1 MFNRS
6 SWFCIA
12 ICTTTTLL
20 ISPYGYTQTYDFT
33 NPESI
38 TEQQSSKEKTWPS
51 SRGLK
56 QRYVAHRE
64 IQKLNPAYKEY
75 EAIALREAAKHD
87 LDPRLILA
95 IIQVESSFD
104 KYALSVDGAAGL
116 MQLTADV
123 LRALEITDPFDPAEN
138 IGGGV
143 AYLVWLLKKYDGNIE
158 LALAAYNA
166 GPGAVDRYKG
176 VPPFRETRN
185 FIKRIG
191 RFTGRDLSLRKT
203 GVMIVSDLQSSSG
216 ANSFSQ
222 EDANSDQTQS
232 AINDA
237 LDHMNGE
244 QSKFVYSYEAPEQS
258 QQVQHPPTIAPE
270 RPKKTIPINKQSR
283 NK

>member
-1 MFNRS
+1 MFNRPG
-6 SWFCIA
+6 WFGVT
-12 ICTTTTLL
+12 ICMTVSQL
-20 ISPYGYTQTYDFT
+20 ISPSGYAQTYDFT
-33 NPESI
+33 IPESI

-75 EAIALREAAKHD
+75 EAIAQREAAKHD
-87 LDPRLILA
+87 LDPLLILA

-104 KYALSVDGAAGL
+104 KYALSEKGAAGL

-123 LRALEITDPFDPAEN
+123 LRALQITDPFDPAEN

-185 FIKRIG
+185 FITRVG
-191 RFTGRDLSLRKT
+191 RFTGHDLSLRKT
-203 GVMIVSDLQSSSG
+203 GAMIISDLQSNNN

-222 EDANSDQTQS
+222 ENATSDQTQS

-237 LDHMNGE
+237 LNHMNGK

-258 QQVQHPPTIAPE
+258 DQAQQPPTLAPK
-270 RPKKTIPINKQSR
+270 RPKKTFPINK
-283 NK
+283 